1 MIGARCVIAAAFAGA
16 LVGVAG
22 CGGEAQQPRDPLE
35 GYTLAWSDEFDGG
48 AGEAP
53 DPAVW
58 SFDVG
63 GGGFGNNQLEYN
75 TDRAENAALDG
86 AGNLAIVARREAYEG
101 NAYTSARMKTQ
112 GAVEVQYGRIEA
124 RISLPEGQGIW
135 PAFWMLGAN
144 FETVGWPQCGEIDIM
159 EYRGQDPAI
168 VLGTAHGPGY
178 SAAQGISERTAVSG
192 GAAGSFH
199 VYAVEWEPEAIRWYV
214 DGVEYHSLTPGDLP
228 AGARWVFDQPFFMIL
243 NVAVGGSFVG
253 SPDASTRFPQAML
266 VDWVRVYERAS
277 R

>member
-1 MIGARCVIAAAFAGA
+1 MIGARWVIAAAFAGA

-22 CGGEAQQPRDPLE
+22 CGGEEQQPSDPLA
-35 GYTLAWSDEFDGG
+35 GYTLAWSDEFDGA

-144 FETVGWPQCGEIDIM
+144 FQTVGWPQCGEIDIM

-214 DGVEYHSLTPGDLP
+214 DGVEYHSLGPGDLP